1 MTAKNMSRR
10 IALLA
15 AVLSLLVLFS
25 FAVVPG
31 FAEEESVSDSVA
43 AESVEATPD
52 ESAAPADSAEPES
65 DVAEGTADAE
75 TENGTSDETV
85 DGTGAESATETATA
99 AESSTETDTSA
110 TTTTGKNQ
118 WTKEDTYRL
127 VINLSVG
134 GVILLVAVALLIVFR
149 KKIPSFVK
157 ALKSECGKIVWC
169 PKDKLKKNSIVVLL
183 TIVVIA
189 VLIFLLDLAFSEGLV
204 LLRNLIRKI

>member
-10 IALLA
+10 VALLA

-31 FAEEESVSDSVA
+31 FAEDDTVVDTTA
-43 AESVEATPD
+43 AETTEVTPD
-52 ESAAPADSAEPES
+52 ESAPADSAEPETGA
-65 DVAEGTADAE
+65 AEGTAA
-75 TENGTSDETV
+75 ETV
-85 DGTGAESATETATA
+85 DGTDAESSTATGTT
-99 AESSTETDTSA
+99 AESSTETGTSA
-110 TTTTGKNQ
+110 TTTTGKNE

-134 GVILLVAVALLIVFR
+134 GVILLAAVALLIVFR
-149 KKIPSFVK
+149 KKIPGFMR
-157 ALKSECGKIVWC
+157 ALKSECGKVVWC

-204 LLRNLIRKI
+204 LLRKLIQKI

>member
-10 IALLA
+10 FALLA
-15 AVLSLLVLFS
+15 AVLSLLVLLS

-31 FAEEESVSDSVA
+31 FAADEA
-43 AESVEATPD
+43 ASEPATSESVEATPD

-65 DVAEGTADAE
+65 GTASETGTTAE
-75 TENGTSDETV
+75 T
-85 DGTGAESATETATA
+85 GTGTASTTESATGTEA
-99 AESSTETDTSA
+99 STETG
-110 TTTTGKNQ
+110 TTAVTPDAGKNQ

-134 GVILLVAVALLIVFR
+134 GVIVLTAVALLIVFR
-149 KKIPSFVK
+149 KKIPGFVK

-204 LLRNLIRKI
+204 LLRNLIKKI

>member
-10 IALLA
+10 FALLA
-15 AVLSLLVLFS
+15 AVLSLLVLLS

-31 FAEEESVSDSVA
+31 FAADEA
-43 AESVEATPD
+43 ASEPATSESVEATPD
-52 ESAAPADSAEPES
+52 ESSASAESVSEPT
-65 DVAEGTADAE
+65 AETAGETGTAA
-75 TENGTSDETV
+75 TT
-85 DGTGAESATETATA
+85 GTGTASTTEAATGTEA
-99 AESSTETDTSA
+99 STETG
-110 TTTTGKNQ
+110 TTAVTPDAGNQ
-118 WTKEDTYRL
+118 WNKEDTYRL

-134 GVILLVAVALLIVFR
+134 GVIVLAAVALLIVFR
-149 KKIPSFVK
+149 KKIPGFVK

-204 LLRNLIRKI
+204 LLRNLIKKI

>member
-10 IALLA
+10 VALLA
-15 AVLSLLVLFS
+15 AVLSLLVLLS

-31 FAEEESVSDSVA
+31 FAADEA
-43 AESVEATPD
+43 ASEPATSESVEATPD
-52 ESAAPADSAEPES
+52 ESSASAESVSEPT
-65 DVAEGTADAE
+65 AETAGETGTAA
-75 TENGTSDETV
+75 TT
-85 DGTGAESATETATA
+85 GTGTASTTEAATGTEA
-99 AESSTETDTSA
+99 STETG
-110 TTTTGKNQ
+110 TTAVTPDAGNQ
-118 WTKEDTYRL
+118 WNKEDTYRL

-134 GVILLVAVALLIVFR
+134 GVIVLAAVALLIVFR
-149 KKIPSFVK
+149 KKIPGFVK

-204 LLRNLIRKI
+204 LLRNLIKKI

>member
-10 IALLA
+10 FALLA
-15 AVLSLLVLFS
+15 AVLSLLVLLS

-31 FAEEESVSDSVA
+31 FAADEA
-43 AESVEATPD
+43 ATDAATTDTVEVTPD
-52 ESAAPADSAEPES
+52 ESGAPADSAEPES
-65 DVAEGTADAE
+65 EAAGETGTTADTAAGTGTEAATAAGTTAGTSAE
-75 TENGTSDETV
+75 TGTTAGTTENG
-85 DGTGAESATETATA
+85 
-99 AESSTETDTSA
+99 
-110 TTTTGKNQ
+110 KNE

-134 GVILLVAVALLIVFR
+134 GVILLAAVALLIVFR
-149 KKIPSFVK
+149 KKIPGFVR

-204 LLRNLIRKI
+204 LLRNLIQKI

>member
-10 IALLA
+10 FALLA
-15 AVLSLLVLFS
+15 AVLSLLVLLS

-31 FAEEESVSDSVA
+31 FAADEA
-43 AESVEATPD
+43 ASEPATSESVEATPD

-65 DVAEGTADAE
+65 GTASETGTTAE
-75 TENGTSDETV
+75 T
-85 DGTGAESATETATA
+85 GTGTASTTEAATGTEA
-99 AESSTETDTSA
+99 STETG
-110 TTTTGKNQ
+110 TTAVTPDAGKNQ

-134 GVILLVAVALLIVFR
+134 GVIVLTAVALLIVFR
-149 KKIPSFVK
+149 KKIPGFVK

-204 LLRNLIRKI
+204 LLRNLIKKI

>member
-10 IALLA
+10 FALLA
-15 AVLSLLVLFS
+15 AVLSLLVLLS

-31 FAEEESVSDSVA
+31 FAADEA
-43 AESVEATPD
+43 ASEPATSESVEATPD

-65 DVAEGTADAE
+65 GTASETGTTAE
-75 TENGTSDETV
+75 T
-85 DGTGAESATETATA
+85 GTGTASTTDAATGTEA
-99 AESSTETDTSA
+99 STETG
-110 TTTTGKNQ
+110 TTAVTPDAGKNQ

-134 GVILLVAVALLIVFR
+134 GVIVLAAVALLIVFR
-149 KKIPSFVK
+149 KKIPGFVK

-204 LLRNLIRKI
+204 LLRNLIKKI

>member
-10 IALLA
+10 FALLA
-15 AVLSLLVLFS
+15 AVLSLLVLLS

-31 FAEEESVSDSVA
+31 FAADEA
-43 AESVEATPD
+43 ASEPATSESVEATPD
-52 ESAAPADSAEPES
+52 ESSAS
-65 DVAEGTADAE
+65 
-75 TENGTSDETV
+75 
-85 DGTGAESATETATA
+85 AESASEPTAETAGETGTA
-99 AESSTETDTSA
+99 AATGTGTASATEAATGTEASTETG
-110 TTTTGKNQ
+110 TTAVTPDAGKNQ
-118 WTKEDTYRL
+118 WSKEDTYRL

-134 GVILLVAVALLIVFR
+134 GVIVLAAVALLIVFR
-149 KKIPSFVK
+149 KKIPGFVK

-204 LLRNLIRKI
+204 LLRNLIKKI